1 MAVKRKNKYGW
12 VQKLR
17 FAVQLAVFVAV
28 IFAGFHTK
36 LASQWLLPT
45 ILLLGVFFCGWICPF
60 GAAQDWAAW
69 LGRKFRIPRLRMPL
83 GVQRYLQLAR
93 YVLYLL
99 LTMGIVFSLL
109 KGPHHYGALIRTG
122 AFTAGTIV
130 VLSMI
135 VLGMIFDR
143 PFCNYLCTGGA
154 RMGLFSVLR
163 IFGIRRKTEQCLQCG
178 QCSRQCPMNIDVA
191 KTEFVRHPNCIGCMS
206 CVSACSQN
214 CLSYSL
220 MPRKEENRGKK
231 SERNVTKK
239 RVETAAAG
247 R

>member
-1 MAVKRKNKYGW
+1 MAAKHKNKYKW

-17 FAVQLAVFVAV
+17 FLVQLIMFSAVVW
-28 IFAGFHTK
+28 AGFHTK
-36 LASQWLLPT
+36 LASQWMLPT

-69 LGRKFRIPRLRMPL
+69 LGRKLRLPRFRMPQ

-109 KGPHHYGALIRTG
+109 KGPHHYGMLIRAGVFTTG
-122 AFTAGTIV
+122 TAI

-135 VLGMIFDR
+135 VLGLFFDR

-163 IFGIRRKTEQCLQCG
+163 LFGIRRKTKECVKCG

-191 KTEFVRHPNCIGCMS
+191 NTEFVRHPNCIGCMS
-206 CVSACSQN
+206 CVSACAKN
-214 CLSYSL
+214 CITYSL
-220 MPRKEENRGKK
+220 MPRKDAKK
-231 SERNVTKK
+231 ARSEHK
-239 RVETAAAG
+239 ES
-247 R
+247 